1 MKWFWHQASAGL
13 NTTPGLKNHR
23 KNLSLLGCAFYFLGN
38 WLRDKVWKCKNINYD
53 NKYNY
58 ILLLLLVLLL
68 LLIITIIVTIV
79 ITILITIVITIMIA
93 YYYFY
98 SYYCYYYYY
107 YLLLLLLLSLS
118 LLSLSLLL
126 SLLLLSL
133 SLLLLLYTIIIIS
146 IYLYCDSYYYYSY
159 DYHHCYHYYSSWLSS
174 YLFIPVYVYVCSN
187 HNLQQIRPLPG
198 HQISGH
204 LVPLCGST
212 QELLCD
218 GRGRGL
224 RLAWPKKLD
233 LGEFQEAGI
242 WMGCEMG
249 WHVMATGMFN

>member
-38 WLRDKVWKCKNINYD
+38 WLRDKVWKCKKINDD
-53 NKYNY
+53 NKFNY

-68 LLIITIIVTIV
+68 LIVTIIITIV
-79 ITILITIVITIMIA
+79 ITILITIVITIISA

-98 SYYCYYYYY
+98 YYYCYYYYY

-159 DYHHCYHYYSSWLSS
+159 DYHHCYHYYCHDYHHIYLYLCMSMYVPTIIFSRSGPCLVTKYLGTSSHCVAAPRS
-174 YLFIPVYVYVCSN
+174 FFATAAAEAC
-187 HNLQQIRPLPG
+187 
-198 HQISGH
+198 
-204 LVPLCGST
+204 
-212 QELLCD
+212 
-218 GRGRGL
+218 
-224 RLAWPKKLD
+224 AWPGRKS
-233 LGEFQEAGI
+233 
-242 WMGCEMG
+242 W
-249 WHVMATGMFN
+249 T